1 MKSIFLIEIM
11 NVLTLHVVLAVLS
24 TVILM
29 VVFDKVIVVL
39 DVVLLSCN
47 GSNGNFLVEVLAV
60 AFGAVITYME

>member
-1 MKSIFLIEIM
+1 M
-11 NVLTLHVVLAVLS
+11 NVLTLHVVVAVLS

-47 GSNGNFLVEVLAV
+47 SSNGNFLVVVLAV
-60 AFGAVITYME
+60 ALRIAITYME